1 MDMLFLGLALGCCGF
16 LAKIILDYVHEIP
29 VWQAKIEE
37 AEMARDRYL
46 SQMQGF
52 SEDKEAVASKSQ
64 AMDEEIKTLEQTR
77 DELRAEIETTKKE
90 LARKGR
96 IIMRRKTDD
105 SSQS

>member
-16 LAKIILDYVHEIP
+16 LAKIIMDYMHEIP
-29 VWQAKIEE
+29 VWKAKIEE
-37 AEMARDRYL
+37 AELARERFL

-52 SEDKEAVASKSQ
+52 DQDKEAVVSKSQ
-64 AMDEEIKTLEQTR
+64 AMDEEIKTLERTR
-77 DELRAEIETTKKE
+77 DELRTEIENTKKE

-96 IIMRRKTDD
+96 IIMRRTADD